1 MVGFSR
7 NETAVLLFLIITF
20 IAGMGVWFYRTRWA
34 PLPEILV
41 DAVVEERISKG
52 PIGVDDT
59 EVVENDT
66 LHIKL
71 LLNSAEREDLEGL
84 PGIGATIAG
93 RIVEYRRQ
101 HGEFYSLD
109 ELLKIKG
116 IGPKTLERIK
126 PYLKLRQ

>member
-34 PLPEILV
+34 PLPDIQV
-41 DAVVEERISKG
+41 DAEVEERISKG
-52 PIGVDDT
+52 LIEVDDA

-66 LHIKL
+66 LHMKL

-84 PGIGATIAG
+84 PGIGVTIAG

-101 HGEFYSLD
+101 HGEFHSLD

-126 PYLKLRQ
+126 PYLKLR